1 MHLSGRIFLAPS
13 LAVGL
18 GCATSGTPTRGQ
30 PQTVTIEV
38 PDAATSR
45 VVLRDD
51 PSGSTLELAVPAARA
66 WTAVPAAYNVLPIP
80 VVAFDST
87 RRTIQGSASAYR
99 RFLRSSVSRFVDC
112 GSTIVGPSADSYRV
126 QLSVESQVEALS
138 DTTSSLHTRVD
149 ASAAGGSGTI
159 HCSTTGSL
167 ERLVNSQVAELLGQQ
182 PAN

>member
-1 MHLSGRIFLAPS
+1 MRLTGRIYLAPM
-13 LAVGL
+13 LAVAL
-18 GCATSGTPTRGQ
+18 GCAATGSPTRGR
-30 PQTVTIEV
+30 PETVTIEV
-38 PDAATSR
+38 PAAATSR

-51 PSGSTLELAVPAARA
+51 PSGSTMVLAVPAARA

-99 RFLRSSVSRFVDC
+99 SFLRSSVSRFVDC
-112 GSTIVGPSADSYRV
+112 GTTIVGPSADSYRV
-126 QLSVESQVEALS
+126 QISVESQVEALS
-138 DTTSSLHTRVD
+138 DSTSSLQTRVD

-167 ERLVNSQVAELLGQQ
+167 ERLVNNQVAELLGQTQ
-182 PAN
+182 N